1 MPIMLITLLVLLS
14 QSAVAAVPKGWQTGE
29 APGMKAFWTH
39 ESIAGSSI
47 GVTEE
52 TDDYNLTAFKEDI
65 YISELADV
73 RSFLHNLMGVE
84 KWTIDKHQVTRGARD
99 VVVTIEGSYLR
110 GGEIPVRFCERHEF
124 TATRFQQTQLI
135 TPTASLE
142 RLAPQGCVALLQEV
156 KP

>member
-1 MPIMLITLLVLLS
+1 MPLMLITLLALFS
-14 QSAVAAVPKGWQTGE
+14 QSALAAIPKGWQAGE
-29 APGMKAFWTH
+29 GPGMKAFWTH
-39 ESIAGSSI
+39 ETIAGTSI
-47 GVTEE
+47 GFTED

-65 YISELADV
+65 YIRELADV

-84 KWTIDKHQVTRGARD
+84 KWAIDKHQVTRSARN
-99 VVVTIEGSYLR
+99 VVLTIEGSYLR

-124 TATRFQQTQLI
+124 TATHFQQAQLI

>member
-1 MPIMLITLLVLLS
+1 MPIMLFTLFVLLS
-14 QSAVAAVPKGWQTGE
+14 QNALASVPTGWQTGE
-29 APGMKAFWTH
+29 APGMKASGTH
-39 ESIAGSSI
+39 DSLAGSSI
-47 GVTEE
+47 GVTEA

-73 RSFLHNLMGVE
+73 RSFLHNLMGIE
-84 KWTIDKHQVTRGARD
+84 KWTIDKHQITRSARD
-99 VVVTIEGSYLR
+99 VVLTIEGSYLR

-135 TPTASLE
+135 TPTASLQQ
-142 RLAPQGCVALLQEV
+142 LAPQGCVALLQEV